1 MVQESRPPPRVTTNG
16 GERMRFVKCT
26 DGGEGY
32 PILVPLD
39 NILIVFKEGDAD
51 IPSSFY
57 AWTIGKDNQLVQRKY
72 TAVGQNLADSL
83 VEI

>member
-1 MVQESRPPPRVTTNG
+1 VK
-16 GERMRFVKCT
+16 FVKCT

-32 PILVPLD
+32 PILVPL
-39 NILIVFKEGDAD
+39 NNVLIVFKEGDTTL
-51 IPSSFY
+51 PSSFY
-57 AWTIGKDNQLVQRKY
+57 AWTINGNNKITQRKY